1 LKPAPVG
8 RSVQE
13 RGFEVAGER
22 LAGTLW
28 APRGRPRAGLLLV
41 HGFNS
46 SQVEFGPLP
55 QALADAGFLVLA
67 FDQRGYGRSAGEPG
81 RTSVERAVEDIVAA
95 AGELREAAGPH
106 APLGIVGHSLGGAY
120 ALAALARTDL
130 FAAGVVAHPVDRLFD
145 ELSPLEKAGYHA
157 IGRVAEWRLRRGRP
171 PGTIPYKN
179 SYESL
184 FEDPAAAQ
192 RARADGFLLGRV
204 SLGNYRA
211 ALTMSAST
219 WAKGVRQPVLVI
231 ASPIDKAVRP
241 AHTRKVYDAL
251 AGPKEL
257 LLHKGGH
264 SCFRDLDGPRLAQ
277 ATADWFRTHLGA
289 AP

>member
-1 LKPAPVG
+1 M
-8 RSVQE
+8 QE
-13 RGFEVAGER
+13 RTFAVGQER
-22 LAGTLW
+22 LVGTLW
-28 APRGRPRAGLLLV
+28 APGGRPRAGLLLV

-46 SQVEFGPLP
+46 SQGEFGPLP
-55 QALADAGFLVLA
+55 AALAAGGFHVLA

-81 RTSVERAVEDIVAA
+81 RTSVERAVEDVEAA
-95 AGELREAAGPH
+95 AGVLREAVGPD

-120 ALAALARTDL
+120 ALAALARTKL
-130 FAAGVVAHPVDRLFD
+130 FRAGVVAHPVDRLFD
-145 ELSPLEKAGYHA
+145 ELNPLEKAGYHA
-157 IGRVAEWRLRRGRP
+157 IGRFSEWRMRRGRP

-184 FEDPAAAQ
+184 FEDAAAAKA
-192 RARADGFLLGRV
+192 ARADGFLLGRV

-231 ASPIDKAVRP
+231 ASPTDRAVRP

-264 SCFRDLDGPRLAQ
+264 SCFRDVDGPRLAQ
-277 ATADWFRTHLGA
+277 ATLEWFRQHLGA
-289 AP
+289 PA